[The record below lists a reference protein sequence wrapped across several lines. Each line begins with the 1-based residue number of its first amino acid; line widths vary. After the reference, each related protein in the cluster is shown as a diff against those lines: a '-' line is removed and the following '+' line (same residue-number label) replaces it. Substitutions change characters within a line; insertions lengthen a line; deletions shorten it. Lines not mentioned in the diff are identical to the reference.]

1 MVRFF
6 ATLYIALWQC
16 AFRSAVY
23 TCNWCYAAAENA
35 RLWPGSSRV
44 GQDGDASQLLLGRR
58 HLPPALSAAVRLCC
72 LGGLPAAACVWSHS
86 TQQSS
91 ALSYNCTTSLCGFM
105 RVFYSSY
112 DCRFS
117 LFFVCRLSAVA
128 AGQAYRFH
136 NAVSKEIVTA
146 ELSGR
151 LGLAFL
157 SLNHQNQSDEGLAA
171 ENVFK
176 KFYEMF
182 VICDE

>member
-1 MVRFF
+1 MLCGGRKCSSMTRQLACRPRWRCVTVTSRTSSSAARPICSSETLLSGWSASCSVCVVSFNSTVICTLLQLYNFFVRF
-6 ATLYIALWQC
+6 
-16 AFRSAVY
+16 
-23 TCNWCYAAAENA
+23 YA
-35 RLWPGSSRV
+35 S
-44 GQDGDASQLLLGRR
+44 
-58 HLPPALSAAVRLCC
+58 
-72 LGGLPAAACVWSHS
+72 
-86 TQQSS
+86 
-91 ALSYNCTTSLCGFM
+91 
-105 RVFYSSY
+105 FYSSY

-128 AGQAYRFH
+128 VGQAYRFH